1 MLTTPQSR
9 LSYTRQNTDVNSQSL
24 LETHKPLRPRSDTN
38 PESEVPLSKFHN
50 PVFWIVIGILSAA
63 WTEYTRQQ
71 LAAGDRR
78 QWQTEWISWAVI
90 LTVTQVVPF
99 VQGRR
104 AIDGAGQQ
112 ARSDSSSLGVADRNV
127 FAVAAANTVAH
138 SLFLYYELRWAL
150 VSRELEDVGAIT
162 NQILVSSL

>member
-99 VQGRR
+99 VQSRR

-138 SLFLYYELRWAL
+138 SLFLYYELHWAL
-150 VSRELEDVGAIT
+150 VSRELDL
-162 NQILVSSL
+162 LVR